1 MTINNYHKKSINKNK
16 NCIKHEP
23 NNYSPN
29 NKIKSFKNHIEQKTN
44 MEFLYETH
52 KKKQQLQNCYIGYL
66 NGKQN

>member
-29 NKIKSFKNHIEQKTN
+29 NKIKYLKIILNKKLIWSSYMKHI
-44 MEFLYETH
+44 
-52 KKKQQLQNCYIGYL
+52 KKSNSYKIVILVT
-66 NGKQN
+66 

>member
-52 KKKQQLQNCYIGYL
+52 KKKQ
-66 NGKQN
+66 